1 MTVERNATVS
11 DETILRAFL
20 DAHQNGG
27 TIASVAAAT
36 GMKLGSLNH
45 RVQMLRKNLDLPQ
58 LKRRPTSGENRRKDV
73 SALQTL
79 YANLKAEIVVP
90 DKTVS

>member
-1 MTVERNATVS
+1 MSTERNASVS

-20 DAHQNGG
+20 DAHKNGG

-45 RVQMLRKNLDLPQ
+45 RVQMLRKNGLELPQ
-58 LKRRPTSGENRRKDV
+58 LTRRPTSGENRRKDV
-73 SALQTL
+73 VALKEL
-79 YANLKAEIVVP
+79 YANLQAEFQA
-90 DKTVS
+90 KVS